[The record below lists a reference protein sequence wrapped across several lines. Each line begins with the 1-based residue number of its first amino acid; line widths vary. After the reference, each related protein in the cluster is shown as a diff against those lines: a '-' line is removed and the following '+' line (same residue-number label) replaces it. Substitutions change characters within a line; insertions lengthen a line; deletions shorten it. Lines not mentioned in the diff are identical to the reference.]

1 MDKNVAI
8 EQVKKQ
14 IPSNAKILNI
24 VDYKG
29 HYIFAI
35 DDPADPYDNFL
46 AVDKKDGSV
55 KMFNPYADLKF
66 FDVATK
72 QLGE

>member
-14 IPSNAKILNI
+14 IPSNAKILNT

-35 DDPADPYDNFL
+35 DDPANPYDNFL
-46 AVDKKDGSV
+46 AVDKNNGSI
-55 KMFNPYADLKF
+55 KRFNPYADLKF
-66 FDVATK
+66 FAVASK